1 MTGAGGFVGR
11 RFLEYN
17 RDRYELVPLS
27 LRERKIIDIDL
38 SGFDCIVHLA
48 GKAHEM
54 QPIADEIYY
63 EVNYGLTKELA
74 ERAKAQGVPH
84 FIYISST
91 KVYGEQ
97 ISETLNE
104 KSPCNPSDPY
114 GKSKYQSEELLRYM
128 STELFKVA
136 VVRPPLVY
144 GAGVKGNMLRL
155 LHLSAKNYPLPFG
168 NSRNLR
174 SMVFIDNLVELI
186 NRIIDKQ
193 AAGTFIAGD
202 SKPIPTDQLI
212 SMLRKNMGTKENLV
226 TIPGIFRGLL
236 KIVRP
241 EMHTRLFGSF
251 VVDNSTTN
259 KTLDFNPPFSSEHGI
274 TEMVKWYKQGRG

>member
-17 RDRYELVPLS
+17 TDRYELVPLS
-27 LRERKIIDIDL
+27 LRARRIADIDL
-38 SGFDCIVHLA
+38 SGFDCILHLA
-48 GKAHEM
+48 GKAHQM
-54 QPIADEIYY
+54 QPVADEVYY

-74 ERAKAQGVPH
+74 EKAKAQGVPH

-91 KVYGEQ
+91 KVYGDQ
-97 ISETLNE
+97 VTGTLNE
-104 KSPCNPSDPY
+104 KSPCNPTDPY

-155 LHLSAKNYPLPFG
+155 LDLSAKNYPLPFG
-168 NSRNLR
+168 NSRNFR

-186 NRIIDKQ
+186 NRIIDMQ

-202 SKPIPTDQLI
+202 SKPIATDQLI

-226 TIPGIFRGLL
+226 TIPGIFRSLL

-241 EMHTRLFGSF
+241 EMHGRLFGSF
-251 VVDNSTTN
+251 VVDNSITN
-259 KTLDFNPPFSSEHGI
+259 NKLNFIPPYSSEEGI
-274 TEMVKWYKQGRG
+274 SEMVKWYKQVKS